1 MPHTARLPGS
11 TSTCYTW
18 IGLNDRFMTWSL
30 SENGSYTPTKVSG
43 DRNSGAGHMPLSSHA
58 QENRSLHLRA
68 FWFDAE
74 LSTLESAFPGS
85 VNMETSSIKMASSFW
100 LTTKASYRSDDWGL
114 AHQPPRHFLSMPPAQ
129 NLSHAGVAFS
139 GRVDR

>member
-11 TSTCYTW
+11 TSTRYTW

-85 VNMETSSIKMASSFW
+85 VNIEISSIKM
-100 LTTKASYRSDDWGL
+100 ASYRSDDWGL

-129 NLSHAGVAFS
+129 NLSHSGVAFS
-139 GRVDR
+139 GRIDR